1 MWAIVK
7 GLTSGVQDQTQGF
20 EGWTVNVNQSGA
32 KINVRITFQVSDY
45 FTTVI
50 IKAMNTSVSQLGKT

>member
-45 FTTVI
+45 FTTFRPWQVI
-50 IKAMNTSVSQLGKT
+50 MHSMMNNK